1 MSKLI
6 NEPSEWWMV
15 WGSDVL
21 VVGSCP
27 LISLGL
33 LCQAVCDRNVE
44 EKPEVNM
51 VLLLWTT

>member
-6 NEPSEWWMV
+6 NETSEWWMV

-21 VVGSCP
+21 VAGSCP